1 MPIRVVYN
9 CANID
14 CIMAELTK
22 YIEKEGEYL
31 CKHHYDK
38 ENHEVTIYIF
48 KINVPA
54 TKEYLFGLIKKDVL
68 INEPLVKIILRNEQY
83 YAWVGDYLYTDGYI
97 FPIIIEHIAK
107 RWEESITAGNK
118 VTIKVTRVYPEEI
131 KHMFE
136 IDSLNSKY

>member
-1 MPIRVVYN
+1 
-9 CANID
+9 
-14 CIMAELTK
+14 
-22 YIEKEGEYL
+22 
-31 CKHHYDK
+31 
-38 ENHEVTIYIF
+38 
-48 KINVPA
+48 
-54 TKEYLFGLIKKDVL
+54 
-68 INEPLVKIILRNEQY
+68 LVKIILRNEQY

-131 KHMFE
+131 KRMFE